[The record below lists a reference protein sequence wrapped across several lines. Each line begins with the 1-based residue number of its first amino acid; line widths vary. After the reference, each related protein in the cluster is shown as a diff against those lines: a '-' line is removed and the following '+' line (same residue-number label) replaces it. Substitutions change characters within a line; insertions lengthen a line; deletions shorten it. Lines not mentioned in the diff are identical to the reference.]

1 MDIKTRLAAAF
12 IAASVVPFVTAMT
25 AGAQSYPTKPVKI
38 IVPHPSGGG
47 PVDLPARGL
56 AEFFTRS
63 MGQSF
68 IVENRDGADGF
79 IGAEALAKSPADG
92 YTLGVTS
99 ASVITMN
106 ELTRH
111 TLPYNAGRD
120 FAPVAYIGAI
130 ESLLLVNVGVPAKT
144 LRELL
149 DLARAKPG
157 TVTWGTLGTTSNGPL
172 LIGMFKQNYGV
183 QFYMIPYK
191 SNIQAVQGTVAG
203 DVNVVGY
210 AAGGAMPFIKAGKLR
225 PLAYTGPKRMADFPD
240 VPTFDEQGIK
250 LGFKTWIGMFAPA
263 KVPSDIIRRLNAES
277 VKLLSDT
284 AFVQKFLVS
293 QGVEASDISKS
304 SPEEFVQFIK
314 ADRAAYEE
322 AVKAAGIEK
331 R

>member
-1 MDIKTRLAAAF
+1 MTFQSRFAAAF
-12 IAASVVPFVTAMT
+12 AIGAACCLSSASQ
-25 AGAQSYPTKPVKI
+25 AQSYPAKPVKI
-38 IVPHPSGGG
+38 VVPHPSGGG
-47 PVDLPARGL
+47 PIDLPARGF
-56 AEFFTRS
+56 AEYFTRS
-63 MGQSF
+63 MGQAF
-68 IVENRDGADGF
+68 VVENRDGADGF

-111 TLPYNAGRD
+111 TLPYNAARD

-130 ESLLLVNVGVPAKT
+130 ESLLLVHVGVPAKS

-149 DLARAKPG
+149 DMARAKPN
-157 TVTWGTLGTTSNGPL
+157 TVTWGTLGTTSGGPL
-172 LIGMFKQNYGV
+172 LIGMFKQSYGA

-203 DVNVVGY
+203 DINVVGY

-225 PLAYTGPKRMADFPD
+225 PLAYTGAKRSPDFPD
-240 VPTFDEQGIK
+240 VPTFGEQGIK
-250 LGFKTWIGMFAPA
+250 LGFKNWIGIFAPA
-263 KVPSDIIRRLNAES
+263 KVSSDIVRRVNAES
-277 VKLLSDT
+277 VRLLSDA
-284 AFVQKFLVS
+284 AFTQKFLAS
-293 QGVEASDISKS
+293 QGVEASDLSRS
-304 SPEEFVQFIK
+304 SPEEFIQFIK
-314 ADRAAYEE
+314 ADRSAYEE